1 MVILKKSML
10 QVKKICKQQGI
21 TLKQLAERMDV
32 SPETVT
38 RILSENGNPTLSTLV
53 NIAKALNVEVFELF
67 DNFSEDMRVQGYLE
81 VGDKTHRINNFKD
94 LQAIY
99 NKLKSQK

>member
-1 MVILKKSML
+1 MVILNKSML

-32 SPETVT
+32 SPEAVT
-38 RILSENGNPTLSTLV
+38 RILSDNGNPTLSTLV

-67 DNFSEDMRVQGYLE
+67 DNFSEDMRVRGYLE
-81 VGDKTHRINNFKD
+81 VGDKTHRINNFRD
-94 LQAIY
+94 LQTIY